1 MAFIPT
7 SAGHQSP
14 QSSLPPLSQ
23 KQINTGTWGS
33 GGNTCVITDAYIHP
47 NSCVIVWVTGTT
59 PATGTNWTQT
69 VAQGSVTLTS
79 TDGENSGLTISY
91 IVL

>member
-1 MAFIPT
+1 MAFSAT

-14 QSSLPPLSQ
+14 QSSLPPLSS
-23 KQINTGTWGS
+23 KQVNTGTWGANS
-33 GGNTCVITDAYIHP
+33 NTCVITDEYIHA
-47 NSCVIVWVTGTT
+47 NSVVIVWVTGTT
-59 PATGTNWTQT
+59 PANGTNWSQT

-79 TDGENSGLTISY
+79 TDSESSTLPINY

>member
-1 MAFIPT
+1 MAFSAT

-14 QSSLPPLSQ
+14 QSSLPPLSV

-33 GGNTCVITDAYIHP
+33 SANTCVITDEYIHP
-47 NSCVIVWVTGTT
+47 NSFVLVQVNSTSVQAAGRWSYSY
-59 PATGTNWTQT
+59 
-69 VAQGSVTLTS
+69 AQGS
-79 TDGENSGLTISY
+79 LTITSSDAESSTLPLMY